1 MIRKILKGKVGEY
14 FSEFPAFDSQP
25 EWRDMPLEIIELA
38 PQRRTIRWVDIN
50 NKKYTSNLPLPYMQF
65 IFSRRADCP
74 ENGRIAVAFSS
85 EPHKLGRQFYQT
97 AFPNT
102 EHTGMVCQQS
112 ALTIEEAIAIF
123 FGSYFEN
130 ISLFGHCRKF
140 SQIAG
145 FPHYYGKG
153 EDEWYYLCWEELD
166 EELMCAVDW
175 EGMGNLA
182 GYNSDSQ
189 MALHQ
194 KGGQIGEITP
204 FLSQVWHGDY

>member
-14 FSEFPAFDSQP
+14 FSEFPALSDQTD
-25 EWRDMPLEIIELA
+25 WTHMPLEIIELP
-38 PQRRTIRWVDIN
+38 PQRRTIRWVDIHK
-50 NKKYTSNLPLPYMQF
+50 KKYTSNLPLPYMQF

-74 ENGRIAVAFSS
+74 EGGRIAVAFSAK
-85 EPHKLGRQFYQT
+85 PHQLGQQFYHT

-102 EHTGMVCQQS
+102 EFSGMVCQDS
-112 ALTIEEAIAIF
+112 AATVEEAVAVF

-130 ISLFGHCRKF
+130 ISLFAHCRKF
-140 SQIAG
+140 SQLAG
-145 FPHYYGKG
+145 FPPFYGNG

-175 EGMGNLA
+175 DGMGNLA
-182 GYNSDSQ
+182 GYQSDSQ
-189 MALHQ
+189 MAGFE